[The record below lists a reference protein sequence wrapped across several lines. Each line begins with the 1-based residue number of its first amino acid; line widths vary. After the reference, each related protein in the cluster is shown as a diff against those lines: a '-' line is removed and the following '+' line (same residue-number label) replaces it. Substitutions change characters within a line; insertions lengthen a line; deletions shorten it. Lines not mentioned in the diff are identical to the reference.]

1 MRRPVC
7 TAGLAFVVI
16 LFVVML
22 RIPHRAATYEAF
34 EREEVVA
41 LGNVSWK
48 EYRMSGGEKT
58 LTVSLEQV
66 IVLKPEKALQ
76 VQKILSGS
84 DIQFKQTVI
93 TNTGYQAFI
102 KEITE
107 NRREDYA
114 LEGAQEITG
123 LIGYLD
129 AEPKGGDGVRMGS
142 WILLKG
148 TFRPMKHATNPGEFD
163 AADYYRIMGQQ
174 GRLMKSSVLAESAFC
189 DPFREGLFR
198 IRNYL
203 SLLLEACCPEREAV
217 VMKAMLLGEKGMLDQ
232 ELKSLYQQNGIIHIL
247 SISGLHL
254 TLLGM
259 GFHNLLRK
267 CRVPKK
273 LNLFAAT
280 AFMLCYGTMVGMG
293 VSVARA
299 LVMFSFQMAAKYL
312 GRTYDMPTALAV
324 AALTLLLQKPFYL
337 EHSGFLFSFG
347 AVCAIAVLLP
357 AATENFLWEHRAL
370 RELHAGAVLSA
381 GTLPVYLFFYY
392 EFPPY
397 SILLNLL
404 VIPCMSLV
412 LVSGVL
418 TLVGGAWYL
427 PLGRVFAWPARGL
440 LLLYEKGCE
449 FCLRL
454 SEHRWITGCPE
465 GWQILLFLVIL
476 CILVYINE
484 KLPKLV
490 FWQIFLLALL
500 VLTCR
505 TPDPL
510 EIHMVDVGQG
520 DCILIK
526 TPEREALL
534 IDGGSTDRK
543 DVDVYQIVPFL
554 KYQGV
559 SELKAVA
566 VTHAD
571 SDHMNGICGMLENY
585 QTNGIRIGMLLLP
598 DISKESRN
606 ENYLLLETLAA
617 QNGIPVGYLGAGKRF
632 AIGETRLTCL
642 HPAAGSYYA
651 DINAGSTVLY
661 VQYRSF
667 TALFTGDLE
676 GEGERQLLDE
686 IKTEEGG
693 NLPVTLLKVA
703 HHGSGGSTSQEFL
716 ERTSPLLALIS
727 CGRGNSYGHPHA
739 ETMRRLEDA
748 GTVCYTTMNCGAVS
762 VSVSRRGRLRVKGYL
777 AREPY

>member
-1 MRRPVC
+1 
-7 TAGLAFVVI
+7 
-16 LFVVML
+16 
-22 RIPHRAATYEAF
+22 
-34 EREEVVA
+34 
-41 LGNVSWK
+41 
-48 EYRMSGGEKT
+48 
-58 LTVSLEQV
+58 
-66 IVLKPEKALQ
+66 
-76 VQKILSGS
+76 
-84 DIQFKQTVI
+84 
-93 TNTGYQAFI
+93 
-102 KEITE
+102 
-107 NRREDYA
+107 
-114 LEGAQEITG
+114 
-123 LIGYLD
+123 
-129 AEPKGGDGVRMGS
+129 
-142 WILLKG
+142 
-148 TFRPMKHATNPGEFD
+148 
-163 AADYYRIMGQQ
+163 
-174 GRLMKSSVLAESAFC
+174 
-189 DPFREGLFR
+189 
-198 IRNYL
+198 
-203 SLLLEACCPEREAV
+203 
-217 VMKAMLLGEKGMLDQ
+217 
-232 ELKSLYQQNGIIHIL
+232 
-247 SISGLHL
+247 
-254 TLLGM
+254 M

-273 LNLFAAT
+273 LNLFVAT

-370 RELHAGAVLSA
+370 RELPAGAVLSA

-427 PLGRVFAWPARGL
+427 PLGRAFAWPARGL

-454 SEHRWITGCPE
+454 PEHRWITGCPE

-476 CILVYINE
+476 CILVYINK

-651 DINAGSTVLY
+651 DVNAGSTVLY

-676 GEGERQLLDE
+676 GEGERQLLEE
-686 IKTEEGG
+686 IMTEEGG
-693 NLPVTLLKVA
+693 NLPVMLLKVA

-716 ERTSPLLALIS
+716 ERTSPSLALIS

-748 GTVCYTTMNCGAVS
+748 GTVSYTTMDCGAVT

>member
-247 SISGLHL
+247 SISGVYALSL
-254 TLLGM
+254 AYINICKTPIFCPFWAFYIPIITLFLIPI
-259 GFHNLLRK
+259 FAHNCTLSYGVKEKSIFWRKYKHLRK
-267 CRVPKK
+267 
-273 LNLFAAT
+273 
-280 AFMLCYGTMVGMG
+280 
-293 VSVARA
+293 S
-299 LVMFSFQMAAKYL
+299 
-312 GRTYDMPTALAV
+312 
-324 AALTLLLQKPFYL
+324 
-337 EHSGFLFSFG
+337 
-347 AVCAIAVLLP
+347 
-357 AATENFLWEHRAL
+357 
-370 RELHAGAVLSA
+370 
-381 GTLPVYLFFYY
+381 
-392 EFPPY
+392 
-397 SILLNLL
+397 
-404 VIPCMSLV
+404 
-412 LVSGVL
+412 
-418 TLVGGAWYL
+418 
-427 PLGRVFAWPARGL
+427 
-440 LLLYEKGCE
+440 
-449 FCLRL
+449 
-454 SEHRWITGCPE
+454 
-465 GWQILLFLVIL
+465 LLF
-476 CILVYINE
+476 
-484 KLPKLV
+484 
-490 FWQIFLLALL
+490 
-500 VLTCR
+500 
-505 TPDPL
+505 
-510 EIHMVDVGQG
+510 
-520 DCILIK
+520 
-526 TPEREALL
+526 
-534 IDGGSTDRK
+534 
-543 DVDVYQIVPFL
+543 
-554 KYQGV
+554 
-559 SELKAVA
+559 
-566 VTHAD
+566 
-571 SDHMNGICGMLENY
+571 
-585 QTNGIRIGMLLLP
+585 
-598 DISKESRN
+598 
-606 ENYLLLETLAA
+606 
-617 QNGIPVGYLGAGKRF
+617 
-632 AIGETRLTCL
+632 
-642 HPAAGSYYA
+642 
-651 DINAGSTVLY
+651 
-661 VQYRSF
+661 
-667 TALFTGDLE
+667 
-676 GEGERQLLDE
+676 GERKE
-686 IKTEEGG
+686 
-693 NLPVTLLKVA
+693 NA
-703 HHGSGGSTSQEFL
+703 
-716 ERTSPLLALIS
+716 
-727 CGRGNSYGHPHA
+727 
-739 ETMRRLEDA
+739 
-748 GTVCYTTMNCGAVS
+748 
-762 VSVSRRGRLRVKGYL
+762 
-777 AREPY
+777 